1 MSLFSATNQERPYE
15 PPTRLPYFPGTW
27 SNTRVYPGV
36 EGWMLKFPIDRRMR
50 LCLFHI
56 FQQKRLNRFFFSFL
70 ASLIKNK
77 NYIYP
82 QGVKSSEAY
91 SEASS
96 FFFFFSVHQNSF
108 RYSSFRRSHW
118 NIFFAAVR
126 TTKSERS
133 T

>member
-1 MSLFSATNQERPYE
+1 
-15 PPTRLPYFPGTW
+15 
-27 SNTRVYPGV
+27 
-36 EGWMLKFPIDRRMR
+36 MLKFPIDRRMR

-96 FFFFFSVHQNSF
+96 FFFFFQCTPKQFSLFELPSLSLEYFLCSGKDN
-108 RYSSFRRSHW
+108 
-118 NIFFAAVR
+118 
-126 TTKSERS
+126 KE
-133 T
+133 